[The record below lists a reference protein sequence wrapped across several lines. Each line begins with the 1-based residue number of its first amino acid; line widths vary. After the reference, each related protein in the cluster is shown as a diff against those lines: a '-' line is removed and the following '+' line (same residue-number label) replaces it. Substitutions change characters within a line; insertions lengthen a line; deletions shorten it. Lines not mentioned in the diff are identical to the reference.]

1 MTPPDEQSLGTRLRT
16 CRVALGY
23 TQTQFATVLRMSPAQ
38 VQRLEHDIITY
49 AIPRALQ
56 RRLAALLQCS
66 VKALGATPRPR
77 PQGSAE
83 AAPATLGARLRAR
96 RLGLRLT
103 QQALAVRLATSA
115 SVICRWERNQGRP
128 SPATLTRLARAL
140 RCRVGD
146 LTAPCSPVP
155 VVGD

>member
-1 MTPPDEQSLGTRLRT
+1 MTPPDEPSLGTRLRT
-16 CRVALGY
+16 CRATLGY

-38 VQRLEHDIITY
+38 VQRLERDCVTY
-49 AIPRALQ
+49 ALPRALQ

-77 PQGSAE
+77 PRGRLA
-83 AAPATLGARLRAR
+83 AAPATLGERFRAR
-96 RLGLRLT
+96 RLELGLT
-103 QQALAVRLATSA
+103 QQALGVRLAVAA
-115 SVICRWERNQGRP
+115 SMICRWERNQGRP